1 MGTFTIGETKIRPG
15 EYHRFENA
23 GEITAVD
30 ARNGIVAGI
39 IKSNWGPLN
48 QVVAFS
54 PSTAI
59 KSVFGSGLTEQLIS
73 EMFKEGANTGYFIR
87 VGTGGTV
94 GNITLKDS
102 ATESVNAVTITAKY
116 VGARAFM
123 VTIRDSLVN
132 SSKRECIIYDGTSEF
147 EKITFSK
154 NPSSGEAAALV
165 AAINANSKNFTA
177 EKVADGNGT
186 LAAVVQSSFT
196 AGTNPTVNNEA
207 YSNALSVLE
216 AYSFNVL
223 CVDTEDT
230 AVHALVKAFIDRT
243 YAAGQYPMAVLSE
256 QNTVSNTVD
265 VRMGH
270 AAAFN
275 DAKIIYVLNGGQTA
289 NGVTVEG
296 YLNAARIGGIIAAVP
311 ANQSVTHYVVSGYA
325 GLSETLTNT
334 QIEAA
339 LQNGCL
345 VLSTNSNGQVWI
357 EQGINTLVTP
367 SDDEDDGWKK
377 IRRAKTRFELMQR
390 IGDTVAQLV
399 GAVNNDEDGRS
410 AVAAAGQ
417 GIISEMIAESKLS
430 AGTMTEDEERPAS
443 GDSAWFVIAVDD
455 LDSIEKFYLTYRF
468 RFAPEDE

>member
-15 EYHRFENA
+15 EYHRFENE

-30 ARNGIVAGI
+30 ARNGVVAGI

-73 EMFKEGANTGYFIR
+73 EMFKGGANTGYFIR
-87 VGTGGTV
+87 VGTGGTA

-116 VGARAFM
+116 VGARAFK

-154 NPSSGEAAALV
+154 NPSGGEAAALV

-207 YSNALSVLE
+207 LSMCC
-216 AYSFNVL
+216 AS
-223 CVDTEDT
+223 
-230 AVHALVKAFIDRT
+230 I
-243 YAAGQYPMAVLSE
+243 P
-256 QNTVSNTVD
+256 
-265 VRMGH
+265 
-270 AAAFN
+270 
-275 DAKIIYVLNGGQTA
+275 KILPY
-289 NGVTVEG
+289 
-296 YLNAARIGGIIAAVP
+296 
-311 ANQSVTHYVVSGYA
+311 THWYR
-325 GLSETLTNT
+325 L
-334 QIEAA
+334 
-339 LQNGCL
+339 
-345 VLSTNSNGQVWI
+345 LST
-357 EQGINTLVTP
+357 EPTLP
-367 SDDEDDGWKK
+367 
-377 IRRAKTRFELMQR
+377 
-390 IGDTVAQLV
+390 
-399 GAVNNDEDGRS
+399 
-410 AVAAAGQ
+410 
-417 GIISEMIAESKLS
+417 
-430 AGTMTEDEERPAS
+430 
-443 GDSAWFVIAVDD
+443 
-455 LDSIEKFYLTYRF
+455 DSIRWRFCPRRTRLPTPWMSECHTRRHLTMPRLSTF
-468 RFAPEDE
+468 STAAKPPKA

>member
-59 KSVFGSGLTEQLIS
+59 KSVFGSGLTEQLIA
-73 EMFKEGANTGYFIR
+73 EMFKGGANTGYFIR
-87 VGTGGTV
+87 VGTGGTA

-116 VGARAFM
+116 VGARAFK

-154 NPSSGEAAALV
+154 NPSGGEAAALV

-207 YSNALSVLE
+207 YSNALGVLE

-230 AVHALVKAFIDRT
+230 AVHALVQAFINRT

-256 QNTVSNTVD
+256 KNTIANTVD
-265 VRMGH
+265 VRMSH

-289 NGVTVEG
+289 KGATVGG
-296 YLNAARIGGIIAAVP
+296 YLNAARIGGIIANVP

-334 QIEAA
+334 QIESA

-417 GIISEMIAESKLS
+417 DIINEMIAESKLS